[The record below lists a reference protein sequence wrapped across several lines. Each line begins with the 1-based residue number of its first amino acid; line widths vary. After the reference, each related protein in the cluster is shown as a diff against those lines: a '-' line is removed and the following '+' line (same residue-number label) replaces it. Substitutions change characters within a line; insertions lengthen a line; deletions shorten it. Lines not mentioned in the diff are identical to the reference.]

1 MLGIAYA
8 ANLGGTATLT
18 GTGPNIVLRAEIDR
32 LTATVYILPTCSV
45 GLTTIDRKFPS
56 GPGIDFGNWFL
67 MAFPNMLLLLTFAWG
82 YLCLIYFK
90 DWYI

>member
-18 GTGPNIVLRAEIDR
+18 GTGPNIVLRGEIDR
-32 LTATVYILPTCSV
+32 E
-45 GLTTIDRKFPS
+45 FPS
-56 GPGIDFGNWFL
+56 GPGIAFGDWLL

-90 DWYI
+90 NWYIKHKQY